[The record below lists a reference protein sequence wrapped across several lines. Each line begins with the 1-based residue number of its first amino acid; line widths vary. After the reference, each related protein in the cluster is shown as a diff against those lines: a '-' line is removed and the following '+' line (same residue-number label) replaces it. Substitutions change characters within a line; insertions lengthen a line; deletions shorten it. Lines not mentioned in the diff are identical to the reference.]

1 MNHSLFTCRLTK
13 DPELRRVGSGKTET
27 SVITMRVAVDDRQRS
42 KERPGVF
49 LDVEAWGVV
58 AERCGEYLQKGSLIA
73 VSGRLERDEWTSKDG
88 AKRDRLYVVAAS
100 VDFLSPKPVAA
111 SEPEPELA
119 TA

>member
-58 AERCGEYLQKGSLIA
+58 AERCGEYLAKGSLIA
-73 VSGRLERDEWTSKDG
+73 VAGRIDRDEWTGKDG
-88 AKRDRLYVVAAS
+88 AKRDRIYIVANS
-100 VDFLSPKPVAA
+100 IDFLSPKTASDEPARETAA
-111 SEPEPELA
+111 A
-119 TA
+119 